1 MHRCSETLHSPAVG
15 ICRSDCLILIMNV
28 ISVLHRQGARVEGSG
43 IRPRYVG
50 EGIDVA
56 EVIDVAWRRQMMS

>member
-1 MHRCSETLHSPAVG
+1 MWSHPSAHYIDAQMFRNFSFPAVG

-28 ISVLHRQGARVEGSG
+28 ISVLHRQCTRVEGSG

-50 EGIDVA
+50 LGIVV
-56 EVIDVAWRRQMMS
+56 ER